1 MMFGNNL
8 LHFNEKYVFNEPD
21 IFYNK
26 DKFESGE
33 INLCFITGQSGSGKS
48 TMAHNMENNKI
59 EKYEL
64 DDVIWN
70 KERFTMENFKE
81 YGNLI
86 YTFFDTVGKKYY
98 FSSEDVNNGIVEHY
112 DGNYEKDIITDFVK
126 YAIKFCKQHKNK
138 KYVIEGIWLYMFIDP
153 SLLKDYDV
161 YIKGTSS
168 LISTIRAIKRDNK
181 SKQGIDKIKSAK
193 RTFKLNMISE
203 KDVQK
208 YRNYF
213 NKLIS

>member
-168 LISTIRAIKRDNK
+168 LISTIRVIKRDNK